1 MKKIAIAMS
10 LFAAVALV
18 GCSGKGE
25 SKSEDS
31 VKAAEESRQT
41 EQQAAPAEDV
51 VVELQNDDTF
61 LPDEMPLPIVIDFN
75 ATWCGP
81 CKQFG
86 PVFHKVAAEYQGKAN
101 FASADVDVC
110 KKLADQF
117 KIGSIPAVVIV
128 YPSSAKKENVTTAG
142 YMDEDAFKAFLD
154 SNL

>member
-10 LFAAVALV
+10 FFAAVALV
-18 GCSGKGE
+18 GCNGNGE

-31 VKAAEESRQT
+31 VEKTEKTQRAEP
-41 EQQAAPAEDV
+41 QAEPAEDV
-51 VVELQNDDTF
+51 VVVLENDDNI

-81 CKQFG
+81 CQKFG

-117 KIGSIPAVVIV
+117 KIGSIPAVMII
-128 YPSSAKKENVTTAG
+128 YPSAAKKDNVTSVG

>member
-18 GCSGKGE
+18 GCGGKGE

-31 VKAAEESRQT
+31 VEKT
-41 EQQAAPAEDV
+41 EKTQQAEPKAERAEDV
-51 VVELQNDDTF
+51 VVVLENDDKF

-81 CKQFG
+81 CQKFG
-86 PVFHKVAAEYQGKAN
+86 PVFHKVAAEYQEKAN

-110 KKLADQF
+110 KDLADQF
-117 KIGSIPAVVIV
+117 KIGPIPAVVIV
-128 YPSSAKKENVTTAG
+128 YPSAAKKANVTSVG
-142 YMDEDAFKAFLD
+142 YMDEEAFKAFLD